1 VGCFPFEEDL
11 LEMNSCNVL
20 VRACSSVDRRPPL
33 TTSFI
38 TSMFWGLVVTALCC
52 AQAGA
57 QDVRIEHVTIIS
69 PERSRPMPNATVYIH
84 DDRIVSISS
93 TNSVPAHRSKAS
105 GDVIDGQ
112 GLYLVPGLID
122 SHVHIGD
129 IPGMTSE
136 QEQKHPDIASAT
148 RGQIPRSFLYFGFT
162 TLVELISTPDVI
174 ARWNAQELHPDIY
187 FCGGAPIV
195 DGYPMNW
202 QPKPRHY
209 EWFPYM
215 IVERGEEKNAPA
227 GIDPAAHTPEQVVTR
242 MKAEG
247 AMCVKSF
254 HERGFGEEQDIPAPR
269 LDTIRDLVQA
279 AHAAKMPV
287 FLHAN
292 GTNAQ
297 EFALE
302 AGVDVIAHG
311 LWHWHGEPQTATEL
325 TTVETKVL
333 DGVVKTQTGWQ
344 PTMQVLYGERDLFDP
359 AYLSDPALLRVFP
372 ASYIEWC
379 RSPEGQWFHRELI
392 DALLTKPVA
401 ESNDAAAQWNA
412 AKPFFAAPLTRNKNA
427 TSYLVKRGA
436 RILFGTD
443 TPSAPTYA
451 NPPGL
456 NGWIE
461 MHRLVD
467 AGLTP
472 SQVFLAA
479 TIVNAKALGLDQ
491 EIGTVQSGK
500 RANLLL
506 LRKDPTQS
514 VEAYDEIVK
523 VILHGRV
530 IDRAELAA
538 NRPAAS
544 AGRLAQ

>member
-1 VGCFPFEEDL
+1 MGAAGRLPFQEDSL
-11 LEMNSCNVL
+11 NIHSCNALMRARSRTIRSKRIHFFCASVL
-20 VRACSSVDRRPPL
+20 ICSAAFD
-33 TTSFI
+33 F
-38 TSMFWGLVVTALCC
+38 CC
-52 AQAGA
+52 GQAGA
-57 QDVRIEHVTIIS
+57 QDVRIEHVTIVS
-69 PERSRPMPNATVYIH
+69 PERSEPMPDATIDIH
-84 DDRIVSISS
+84 DDRIVSVSPG
-93 TNSVPAHRSKAS
+93 PAPRHSGAS
-105 GDVIDGQ
+105 GKIVDGR

-122 SHVHIGD
+122 SHVHVGD
-129 IPGMTSE
+129 VPGMTSE

-148 RGQIPRSFLYFGFT
+148 RAQIPRSYLYFGYT
-162 TLVELISTPDVI
+162 TLIDLISTPDVI

-209 EWFPYM
+209 DWFPYM

-227 GIDPAAHTPEQVVTR
+227 GIDPAAHTPEQVVAR
-242 MKAEG
+242 MKADG
-247 AMCVKSF
+247 AICVKSF

-269 LDTIRDLVQA
+269 LDTMRDLVKA

-297 EFALE
+297 EFAVE

-311 LWHWHGEPQTATEL
+311 MWHWNGEPQTATEL
-325 TTVETKVL
+325 TAAAIRIL
-333 DGVVKTQTGWQ
+333 DSVVKTQVGWQ
-344 PTMQVLYGERDLFDP
+344 PTMQVLYGEADLFDP
-359 AYLSDPALLRVFP
+359 AYLSDPNLLRVYP
-372 ASYIEWC
+372 ASFIAWC
-379 RSPEGQWFHRELI
+379 RSAEGQWFHKVLA
-392 DALLTKPVA
+392 DALSPKSTA
-401 ESNDAAAQWNA
+401 QSNDAAAQWQA
-412 AKPFFAAPLTRNKNA
+412 ARLIFDPATTRNKNA
-427 TSYLVKRGA
+427 TSYLAKRGA
-436 RILFGTD
+436 RFLFGTD

-456 NGWIE
+456 NGWVE

-472 SQVFLAA
+472 RQIFLAA

-491 EIGTVQSGK
+491 DIATVQPGK

-506 LRKDPTQS
+506 LRKDPTQT
-514 VEAYDEIVK
+514 VDAYEEIVK

-530 IDRAELAA
+530 LDRAELAA
-538 NRPAAS
+538 NRPATD
-544 AGRLAQ
+544 AGRTGR